1 MAEIIFPDVANAFA
15 KVQSIQSNA
24 LRERLLMTQANREE
38 ETYQRDKQARALYPA
53 AISGDATAKS
63 KLAGLSPE
71 HYHAIQ
77 KMQSEG
83 RTAQLAEIKTRTDLL
98 GQGAAAILS
107 VPIEQRPA
115 TYQAQRQRL
124 IATGFF
130 KPQDIPEQYDE
141 AQVTA
146 AANMARSVDAVMKQQ
161 ADQPRVQMPDGSRR
175 PVSDMRSAPVAPPPA
190 PGGVQPAQNPP
201 AMSPAAS
208 QGAAPLPVMPPMP
221 EPEPA
226 PLPAAPPPD
235 RAAVQSQA
243 QWAARGVNPQ
253 GLSPA
258 EEARAVSEAA
268 RAGARSAMA
277 QRPSPPPTGSGG
289 PPMPVG
295 TAIAAAGPADMP
307 AEQGQPAQFTPPA
320 EQPKFLPMVGS
331 NGLPI
336 TENLPPG
343 YRLGFDPVTRSEVLM
358 RIPGAETTEEKAAA
372 EERGRAIGKTQ
383 GANAPN
389 PAAAQKADEALRI
402 IEKTKSH
409 PGRSWGTGV
418 TGVIPGIPGTSQRDF
433 VALVDQIK
441 GKAFLEAFE
450 SLKGGGQIT
459 EAEGKKAT
467 DAIARLDRGQTG
479 AGFLEALADLEHVIK
494 VGRARARG
502 EPAPAQPAA
511 TTPGGSSPRPMA
523 GPPIGAIEGG
533 YRFKGGNPA
542 DRSSWELAR

>member
-1 MAEIIFPDVANAFA
+1 MADIIFPDVANAFA

-38 ETYQRDKQARALYPA
+38 EAYQRDKQARGIYPA
-53 AISGDATAKS
+53 AIGGDAAATRQ
-63 KLAGLSPE
+63 LAGLSPE
-71 HYHAIQ
+71 LHGALM
-77 KMQSEG
+77 KMRKEG
-83 RTAQLAEIKTRTDLL
+83 RDAQLADISTRTNLL
-98 GQGAAAILS
+98 GQGAVAVLS
-107 VPIEQRPA
+107 APIEQRPA
-115 TYQAQRQRL
+115 IYQAQRQRL
-124 IATGFF
+124 IATGIF

-141 AQVTA
+141 GQVTS
-146 AANMARSVDAVMKQQ
+146 AANMARSVESFMKQQ
-161 ADQPRVQMPDGSRR
+161 SDQPRVQMPDGSRR
-175 PVSDMRSAPVAPPPA
+175 PVSDMRSAPAAPAPA

-226 PLPAAPPPD
+226 PLPAAPPD
-235 RAAVQSQA
+235 RAAVNAQA

-277 QRPSPPPTGSGG
+277 QRPSPPPTASGG

-295 TAIAAAGPADMP
+295 TAIAAASPSDMP
-307 AEQGQPAQFTPPA
+307 AEQAQPAQFTPPA

-459 EAEGKKAT
+459 EAEGKKAS

-511 TTPGGSSPRPMA
+511 TTPGDSSREIEA
-523 GPPIGAIEGG
+523 LLKKYGPAT
-533 YRFKGGNPA
+533 
-542 DRSSWELAR
+542 